1 MVSWNEFY
9 KRLKENVEKKIMEK
23 EIFESQLNF
32 SKIMGTTLKQCLEE
46 EGAFKRRGIKRD
58 DYKDVPDK
66 QLLYRHD
73 SKRKIK
79 GEKG

>member
-46 EGAFKRRGIKRD
+46 EGVFKRKEMKRD
-58 DYKDVPDK
+58 EYKDVPDK
-66 QLLYRHD
+66 QLLYRDD